1 MFIYRGRPRLFF
13 DDFRMLK
20 KSKSNKSHL
29 SRKWG
34 FNQVYVG
41 SFSLHQT
48 LVMAKW
54 HFFSLPSGVKA

>member
-41 SFSLHQT
+41 SFNYTKHL
-48 LVMAKW
+48 
-54 HFFSLPSGVKA
+54 